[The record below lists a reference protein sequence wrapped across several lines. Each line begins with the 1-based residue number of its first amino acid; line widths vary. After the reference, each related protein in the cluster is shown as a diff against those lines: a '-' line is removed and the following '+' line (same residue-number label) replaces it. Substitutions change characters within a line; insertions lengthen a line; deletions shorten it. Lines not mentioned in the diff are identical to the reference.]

1 MALNKPGMIGLISG
15 HPFFMKNF
23 MSDKGQTF
31 RLGIGFCCSMF
42 YFRKIMDK
50 MKILLIEDTPDLVSV
65 IVRGLA
71 AESMEV
77 SVAGDGL
84 TGLEMAL
91 KYDFD
96 GVVLDVM
103 LPKMN
108 GIQVCKEI
116 RMKNAALPILMLTA
130 LGSTENV
137 VTGLESGADDY
148 LAKPFKF
155 VELVARL
162 RTLHRRSK
170 HSATIASDILSI
182 ADLQVN
188 TSSKVVS
195 RSGRSI
201 SLTATEYRLL
211 EYLLKNQNKV
221 LSRVQILENVWDI
234 DFNMGTN
241 VVDVYVNYLR
251 KKIEAD
257 VSERLI
263 HTVFGMGYIMKNS
276 LEHKEIS

>member
-1 MALNKPGMIGLISG
+1 
-15 HPFFMKNF
+15 
-23 MSDKGQTF
+23 
-31 RLGIGFCCSMF
+31 
-42 YFRKIMDK
+42 MDK
-50 MKILLIEDTPDLVSV
+50 TKILLIEDTPDLVSV
-65 IVRGLA
+65 IVRGLT
-71 AESMEV
+71 AEKMEV

-96 GVVLDVM
+96 LIILDIM
-103 LPKMN
+103 LPGMN

-116 RMKNAALPILMLTA
+116 RLKNCGLPILMLTA

-148 LAKPFKF
+148 LLKPFNF
-155 VELVARL
+155 VELVARIK
-162 RTLHRRSK
+162 TLLRRSK
-170 HSATIASDILSI
+170 GHLNVASDTLSI
-182 ADLQVN
+182 ADLQLN
-188 TSSKVVS
+188 TSSKAVS
-195 RSGRSI
+195 RSGQSI
-201 SLTATEYRLL
+201 QLTATEYRLL

-251 KKIEAD
+251 KKIDEGGK
-257 VSERLI
+257 ERLV
-263 HTVFGMGYIMKNS
+263 HTVFGMGYIMKHS
-276 LEHKEIS
+276 LEHQELR